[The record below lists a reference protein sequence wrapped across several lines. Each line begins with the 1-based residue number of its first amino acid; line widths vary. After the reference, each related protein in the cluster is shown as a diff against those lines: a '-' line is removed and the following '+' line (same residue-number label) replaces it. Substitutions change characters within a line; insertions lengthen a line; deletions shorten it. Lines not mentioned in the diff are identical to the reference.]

1 MSSQRLACA
10 TLATRG
16 MEIAMSVNQHRRAQ
30 RRAESRLFEAIAAAD
45 DGNLRLAE
53 HLLERAA
60 IPRRACRA
68 AIDHLADRHHVY
80 RSTHP
85 EATELAV

>member
-1 MSSQRLACA
+1 
-10 TLATRG
+10 
-16 MEIAMSVNQHRRAQ
+16 MSVVKQHRRAQ

-60 IPRRACRA
+60 LPRRACRA
-68 AIDHLADRHHVY
+68 AIDHLAGHHDH
-80 RSTHP
+80 RSIHP
-85 EATELAV
+85 EATDLAV